1 MSKTIRVDD
10 AVHADIEAIRQ
21 KSETK
26 GEVVARLL
34 NLYHL
39 LQKLPIVNPAQRTEL
54 QEQFTRGLSAKKV
67 D

>member
-39 LQKLPIVNPAQRTEL
+39 LQKLPIVNPAQTL
-54 QEQFTRGLSAKKV
+54 VNKVLTREEPRP
-67 D
+67 